1 VQAKLNFGAFTMK
14 KSIVGSVLL
23 AASCFS
29 AGAWAGGESGIY
41 VGGSIGQSSVEVDL
55 LDNDFKDENT
65 AYKVLGGI
73 NFGWVPALNLAVE
86 IDYRDFGE
94 FEEDYSGFKSSI
106 TSIDLFGVVGVNV
119 GPGSIFAKVGYFDA
133 DIDSRFAGITDNTS
147 ESGTA
152 YGLGAQFQ
160 LDAVAIRAEYETF
173 DMEDVD
179 DLSMFSVGV
188 TYTF

>member
-1 VQAKLNFGAFTMK
+1 MK

-41 VGGSIGQSSVEVDL
+41 VGGSIGQSSVKVDL

>member
-1 VQAKLNFGAFTMK
+1 MK

-29 AGAWAGGESGIY
+29 VGAWAGGESGIY
-41 VGGSIGQSSVEVDL
+41 IGGSIGQSSVEVDL
-55 LDNDFKDENT
+55 LDTDFEDENT
-65 AYKVLGGI
+65 AYKILGGI

-86 IDYRDFGE
+86 VDYRDFGE
-94 FEEDYSGFKSSI
+94 FEEEYSGFTSSI

-119 GPGSIFAKVGYFDA
+119 GPGSVFAKVGYFDA
-133 DIDSRFAGITDNTS
+133 DLERKFLGITDKSS

-152 YGLGAQFQ
+152 YGIGAQFQ
-160 LDAVAIRAEYETF
+160 LDAVAIRAEYEKF
-173 DMEDVD
+173 EMDDVD
-179 DLSMFSVGV
+179 NLSMFSVGA